1 MSVVEQISALIR
13 LHSSLA
19 GPLSFAVTLVACLPG
34 TNLVVPAGPVITAM
48 GVLAGAGAI
57 SWTFGAWAA
66 CGAALGMSLSFELG
80 RHFGSRVQNIP
91 LLRSRPAIMTRSREL
106 FARSGFAAIL
116 AAYFSGPLRA

>member
-57 SWTFGAWAA
+57 SWTLGAVLGGAIPGTLIAPESRWLPIGMVLVPATTIAISAA
-66 CGAALGMSLSFELG
+66 AM
-80 RHFGSRVQNIP
+80 
-91 LLRSRPAIMTRSREL
+91 LLRSRE
-106 FARSGFAAIL
+106 ARRRL
-116 AAYFSGPLRA
+116 LQPWRAGVGAPCEER